1 MRDGRVRS
9 GFTIATAF
17 AAFAV
22 GAPAW
27 PQDKSPASP
36 PNVQAA
42 QAAQSPDTEQC
53 SSPQPSSGA
62 QPGEEV
68 VFSGTGKVFTL
79 PPDPADVEPVGPACE
94 PPGPPPPVRPPAPD
108 IFGAAALAVGPRM
121 VNAQWIAVRD
131 ASLAGVSGHWT
142 ELLDQANTITHGEP
156 LEMVN
161 RWVNWH
167 VRYVDDSGG
176 DHWAP
181 AADTL
186 RSGRGDCEDFAI
198 AKMALLAQLGVPA
211 DDMFLVLVQERRRPL
226 DHAVLVVRRSGQTW
240 VLDNRTDA
248 LLPAS
253 AVTDYAPRMSFS
265 GIFAWTYGYRDA
277 GRVTASRYPV
287 PASP

>member
-1 MRDGRVRS
+1 MRDGHVRS
-9 GFTIATAF
+9 GLGIAIALAAF
-17 AAFAV
+17 AAS
-22 GAPAW
+22 GPAW
-27 PQDKSPASP
+27 PQAQSVAAVPDDQAGPSPELEQCRSP
-36 PNVQAA
+36 PAEA
-42 QAAQSPDTEQC
+42 S
-53 SSPQPSSGA
+53 A
-62 QPGEEV
+62 QPGEGV
-68 VFSGTGKVFTL
+68 VFSGTGQVFTL
-79 PPDPADVEPVGPACE
+79 PPDPADPQQAAAACE

-108 IFGAAALAVGPRM
+108 VFGAAALAVGSRM
-121 VNAQWIAVRD
+121 VNAQWTAVRG
-131 ASLAGVSGHWT
+131 ASLAGVSGRWT

-167 VRYVDDSGG
+167 VRYVDDQGG
-176 DHWAP
+176 DRWAP
-181 AADTL
+181 AAETL

-198 AKMALLAQLGVPA
+198 AKMALLAELGIPE

-226 DHAVLVVRRSGQTW
+226 DHAVLIVRRAGRTW

-253 AVTDYAPRMSFS
+253 AVTDYTPRMSFS

-277 GRVTASRYPV
+277 GRVPAALRPA